1 MAECLHAASENLI
14 APSGL
19 LGVSYLLFSLPCFL
33 FAICYF
39 LNLLT
44 FQHLPV
50 FWLWRGIT
58 QMHTRCDIMQAMRLH
73 RSLRK
78 FGKQVEESVGLRAH
92 EDRHILRA
100 IGWVSAGVTAL
111 AIGVVVGRE
120 LRQRHKFNNRTP
132 YDFYAH
138 SGDEIQDVEFGVGI

>member
-1 MAECLHAASENLI
+1 
-14 APSGL
+14 
-19 LGVSYLLFSLPCFL
+19 LLFPDLL
-33 FAICYF
+33 V
-39 LNLLT
+39 LLT
-44 FQHLPV
+44 PQHLPV
-50 FWLWRGIT
+50 FQQLRGIT
-58 QMHTRCDIMQAMRLH
+58 QTRARCDIMQAMRLH

-78 FGKQVEESVGLRAH
+78 FGNQVEESVGLRAH

-120 LRQRHKFNNRTP
+120 LRQRHKFNQRTP

>member
-1 MAECLHAASENLI
+1 M
-14 APSGL
+14 
-19 LGVSYLLFSLPCFL
+19 LLFCFL
-33 FAICYF
+33 CFSVSC
-39 LNLLT
+39 LLDLLT
-44 FQHLPV
+44 LQHLPV
-50 FWLWRGIT
+50 FQLWRGIT
-58 QMHTRCDIMQAMRLH
+58 QTHTRCDIMQAMRLH

-78 FGKQVEESVGLRAH
+78 FGNQVEESVGLRSR

>member
-1 MAECLHAASENLI
+1 M
-14 APSGL
+14 
-19 LGVSYLLFSLPCFL
+19 
-33 FAICYF
+33 
-39 LNLLT
+39 
-44 FQHLPV
+44 FQHL
-50 FWLWRGIT
+50 RGIT
-58 QMHTRCDIMQAMRLH
+58 QTRVRCDIMQAMRLH

-78 FGKQVEESVGLRAH
+78 FGNQVEESVGLRSR